1 VTALPLE
8 GNVGLFEV
16 PDVRMHET
24 ISAVMEVGDGGRRLQ
39 SRKPRAGVLRPR
51 RRMRAESADIV
62 QNQKG
67 DTMGGP
73 SSKKWV
79 PKNTGDAIPIP
90 GSSRSAV
97 PQAKLIGK
105 SDYKAQIK
113 VSIYARQKPAV
124 AGGTGPKLDQLNSK
138 LPGQRHYLSGEDFN
152 SSFGADPAD
161 LRNIAEWAKAN
172 KLKVLDSSV
181 PKRRVLVQ
189 GTIGDMCKAFG
200 TELNEYR
207 QAERGHFRGRVGSL
221 HVPAHLSGVVQ
232 AVFGLDTRPVGRPR
246 NRRGNFEPVKVEAI
260 VSKDRG
266 KLRDVALAIPASP
279 FEGAFFPPTVA
290 QLYDYPQTD
299 DGSGENVA
307 VFAFNGG
314 GSLDPRGGYS
324 LAALQNYYENVLGG
338 KTPAVK
344 NVVVQGPGNDPG
356 PDTQASSN
364 RGDSTGEVM
373 LDMCVVGSVAPGA
386 NIFMYFTEFT
396 SQGWVDA
403 LQEAIT
409 DDNEISVL
417 SISYGNP
424 EDDPQGAWTAM
435 GVQLV
440 NQAFQAAT
448 AKGITVCCA
457 SGDDGSSDQV
467 ATGAHVDFPASS
479 PFVLGVGGTKL
490 VASAGTPPAIQS
502 ETVWNEIMQTEGAT
516 GGGVSAVFAK
526 PTYQNAANVPPS
538 ANPPHNVGRGVPDV
552 AAVADPVTG
561 VVVMRIDGK
570 HLEPI
575 GGTSAAAPL
584 WASLVARLNQ
594 GLKARCGFLNP
605 ILYSNAFRGAFRD
618 VTVGNNG
625 AYSATVGWDACTGL
639 GSPIGQQLLNA
650 LSSTDAQAKG
660 AGG

>member
-1 VTALPLE
+1 MASPTA
-8 GNVGLFEV
+8 
-16 PDVRMHET
+16 
-24 ISAVMEVGDGGRRLQ
+24 
-39 SRKPRAGVLRPR
+39 
-51 RRMRAESADIV
+51 
-62 QNQKG
+62 
-67 DTMGGP
+67 
-73 SSKKWV
+73 KKWV
-79 PKNTGDAIPIP
+79 TKNTADLVSIL
-90 GSSRSAV
+90 GSDRSV
-97 PQAKLIGK
+97 PQGELIGK
-105 SDYKAQIK
+105 SDYKKRIK
-113 VSIYARQKPAV
+113 VSIYARRKPVV
-124 AGGTGPKLDQLNSK
+124 AGGTGPKLDESNSK
-138 LPGQRHYLSGEDFN
+138 LPGQRHYLSGADFN
-152 SSFGADPAD
+152 TAFGADPDD
-161 LRNIAEWAKAN
+161 LKDIATWAEAN
-172 KLKVLDSSV
+172 NLKVLDSSV
-181 PKRRVLVQ
+181 PKRRVLVE
-189 GTIGDMCKAFG
+189 GTIGDVCKAFG
-200 TELNEYR
+200 TALNEYR
-207 QAERGHFRGRVGSL
+207 QAGGGRFRGRVGPL
-221 HVPAHLSGVVQ
+221 HVPEHLSGAVQ

-246 NRRGNFEPVKVEAI
+246 NRRGNFEPMKVEAV
-260 VSKDRG
+260 VSKDKG
-266 KLRDVALAIPASP
+266 KRRDVGLAIPTSP
-279 FEGAFFPPTVA
+279 FQGAFFPPTIA
-290 QLYDYPQTD
+290 QLYDYPQTE

-314 GSLDPRGGYS
+314 GSPDPRGGYS
-324 LAALQNYYENVLGG
+324 LPALENYYANVLGG
-338 KTPAVK
+338 KIPAIK

-356 PDTQASSN
+356 PDTQASSK

-403 LQEAIT
+403 LQAAIT

-448 AKGITVCCA
+448 SKGITVCCA

-467 ATGAHVDFPASS
+467 GTGAHVDFPASS

-490 VASAGTPPAIQS
+490 VASAGTPATIQS
-502 ETVWNEIMQTEGAT
+502 ETVWNEVMQNEGAT
-516 GGGVSAVFAK
+516 GGGVSAVFTK
-526 PTYQNAANVPPS
+526 PAYQNEVKVPPS

-561 VVVMRIDGK
+561 VVVMRIDGN

-605 ILYSNAFRGAFRD
+605 LLYGNAFRGAFRD

-625 AYSATVGWDACTGL
+625 AYSATAGWDACTGL

-650 LSSTDAQAKG
+650 LSSTDTQAKR